1 MKMHIERTV
10 TINKPAAQ
18 VYAIISDLGQWNTWS
33 PWIHSEPTA
42 KTVLNGNAQEVGQ
55 NQSWDGEVIG
65 SGKMT
70 IELLETNQK
79 VHIKLEFFKPWKS
92 LSTVTFDIRNEGAH
106 STKVTWVMNGSLPWF
121 MFFFKNMMEAYMS
134 YDFDRG
140 LAMLKEYAETG
151 AVSSKSIYQGQK
163 PQESFQIAGKKT
175 SCAITE
181 LSKHMQDDYGQMTQ
195 LMQKGEFTQP
205 KKAMAIYHKFDIP
218 KGVCEYTAAYVYEAD
233 QNVKAPS
240 GYELKKFSPHQAL
253 VVDHYGAYR
262 HLGNP
267 WSMAMSYQRG
277 KKMKLRKDVP
287 MYEIYVTMPDGRP
300 EKDIH
305 TQILMPVK

>member
-1 MKMHIERTV
+1 MKLHIERTT

-18 VYAIISDLGQWNTWS
+18 VYTIISDLGQWNTWS

-42 KTVLNGNAQEVGQ
+42 KTVLSGKAQQTGQ

-70 IELLETNQK
+70 IEQLEANKTVK
-79 VHIKLEFFKPWKS
+79 IKLEFFKPWKS
-92 LSTVTFDIRNEGAH
+92 LSAVTFNIQSESADK
-106 STKVTWVMNGSLPWF
+106 TKVTWVMDGSLPWF
-121 MFFFKNMMEAYMS
+121 MFFFKNMMAAYMS

-140 LAMLKEYAETG
+140 LSMLKEYAETG
-151 AVSSKSIYQGQK
+151 SVSSKSIYQGEK
-163 PQESFQIAGKKT
+163 PQQSFQVTGIT
-175 SCAITE
+175 TTCAISE
-181 LSKHMQDDYGQMTQ
+181 LSQQMQKDYGQMTQ

-218 KGVCEYTAAYVYEAD
+218 KGVCEYTAAYVYDAE
-233 QNVKAPS
+233 QNVKTPA
-240 GYELKKFSPHQAL
+240 GYEVKKVSPHNAL
-253 VVDHYGAYR
+253 VVDHFGSYR

>member
-1 MKMHIERTV
+1 MKLYVERTI
-10 TINKPAAQ
+10 TISKPAAN
-18 VYAIISDLGQWNTWS
+18 VYGIISDLGQWNVWS
-33 PWIHSEPTA
+33 PWMHSEPTA
-42 KTVLNGNAQEVGQ
+42 KTVLSGKAQQVGQ

-70 IELLETNQK
+70 IEQLETNQK
-79 VHIKLEFFKPWKS
+79 VHIKLEFFTPWKS
-92 LSTVTFDIRNEGAH
+92 VSSVTFSIQSEGADK
-106 STKVTWVMNGSLPWF
+106 TKVSWVMNGSIPWF
-121 MFFFKNMMEAYMS
+121 MFFFKNMMVSYMS

-140 LAMLKEYAETG
+140 LGMLKEYAETG
-151 AVSSKSIYQGQK
+151 TVTSKSIYQGQK
-163 PQESFQIAGKKT
+163 SQQSFQVTGIT
-175 SCAITE
+175 NTCAISD
-181 LSKHMQDDYGQMTQ
+181 LSKCMQSDYNQMTQ
-195 LMQKGEFTQP
+195 MMQKGELTQP

-218 KGVCEYTAAYVYEAD
+218 KGVCEYTAAYVYDAE
-233 QNVKAPS
+233 QNVKTPA
-240 GYELKKFSPHQAL
+240 GFEVKKVSPHKAL
-253 VVDHYGAYR
+253 VVDHYGPYR